1 MPCVCRKKIT
11 PSQHN
16 PANLK
21 SNTPRSSLT
30 NERKEAAPRDLLL
43 TGVSVASV
51 GSQPRAQPFSQRAGE
66 EKQVFLLPSEGSG
79 ALGSPQALGA
89 AVVLSRSAS
98 RFSHTSSLCPTR
110 IAAAEPGP
118 AASGG
123 VGVRTGHLCSW
134 PQYTDVHKE
143 FPASIYYPWYHSQQ
157 LAG

>member
-30 NERKEAAPRDLLL
+30 NEGKEAAPRDLLL

-51 GSQPRAQPFSQRAGE
+51 GSQPRAQPFSQRAEE

-89 AVVLSRSAS
+89 AVVLSRSATHLLCALHVLPQPS
-98 RFSHTSSLCPTR
+98 RVLQLLEELEWVQDTSALGLSTR
-110 IAAAEPGP
+110 MCTRNFPRAFIIPGT
-118 AASGG
+118 
-123 VGVRTGHLCSW
+123 VVNSW
-134 PQYTDVHKE
+134 
-143 FPASIYYPWYHSQQ
+143 
-157 LAG
+157 LGN